1 MKILIIEDDESVRN
15 VLATLLKDKFEI
27 AAAKDGEEGI
37 EMIGKFRP
45 RLVITDFRMPKRNGI
60 EVVRH
65 IRLSK
70 LNIKIILISA
80 NVDGIESVAKA
91 AGADIVIQKPFSLI
105 EIIQAVNNSLL

>member
-15 VLATLLKDKFEI
+15 ELVALLKDKFEI
-27 AAAKDGEEGI
+27 ATAKDGEEGI
-37 EMIGKFRP
+37 EMIGKFKP

-70 LNIKIILISA
+70 LNIKTIIISA
-80 NVDGIESVAKA
+80 DDIESVAKA
-91 AGADIVIQKPFSLI
+91 AGADMIIRKPFGLKEITQAINDLSL
-105 EIIQAVNNSLL
+105 